1 LKPLIERAKKISTVE
16 EAQAFL
22 FENID
27 SSSNIQRALSFAK
40 EAHRGQYRKSGE
52 PYIIHPIIVAS
63 FIASISNDETMVIS
77 ALLHDVIE
85 DTQYSRD
92 DIERLF
98 GESVALLVE
107 GMTKIDI
114 IRDEKLISSSSDKRL
129 ITSALNFRKMLIASI
144 EDVRVL
150 VIKLCDRLHNML
162 TLDALPR
169 RKQLRISEET
179 MVVYVPILG
188 FIRALGIWVQV

>member
-1 LKPLIERAKKISTVE
+1 MKPLIERAKKISTVE

>member
-1 LKPLIERAKKISTVE
+1 MEALIERAKKISTVE
-16 EAQAFL
+16 EAQTFL

-92 DIERLF
+92 D
-98 GESVALLVE
+98 
-107 GMTKIDI
+107 
-114 IRDEKLISSSSDKRL
+114 
-129 ITSALNFRKMLIASI
+129 
-144 EDVRVL
+144 
-150 VIKLCDRLHNML
+150 H
-162 TLDALPR
+162 
-169 RKQLRISEET
+169 
-179 MVVYVPILG
+179 
-188 FIRALGIWVQV
+188 

>member
-1 LKPLIERAKKISTVE
+1 MEALIERAEKISTVE
-16 EAQAFL
+16 EAKSLLA
-22 FENID
+22 ENIEI
-27 SSSNIQRALSFAK
+27 SQNIEKALDFSK
-40 EAHRGQYRKSGE
+40 KAHHNQFRKSGE

-169 RKQLRISEET
+169 RKQVRISEET
-179 MVVYVPILG
+179 MVVYVPISP
-188 FIRALGIWVQV
+188 

>member
-1 LKPLIERAKKISTVE
+1 M
-16 EAQAFL
+16 
-22 FENID
+22 
-27 SSSNIQRALSFAK
+27 
-40 EAHRGQYRKSGE
+40 
-52 PYIIHPIIVAS
+52 AS

-129 ITSALNFRKMLIASI
+129 ITSALNFRKML
-144 EDVRVL
+144 
-150 VIKLCDRLHNML
+150 M
-162 TLDALPR
+162 PR
-169 RKQLRISEET
+169 
-179 MVVYVPILG
+179 
-188 FIRALGIWVQV
+188 